1 MVENKSKQLTT
12 VLNALNS
19 LSPSD
24 VFNFAAH
31 KIDASQKSVEQQVA
45 DAIEFDHPYIPD
57 LSQQFASNITPI
69 LQGLLLSVS
78 QQALEKG
85 HQDAMVQYE
94 SVEDEHIKQLE
105 TQLNELKIKS
115 SKLETDNLA
124 LEDIIEAKDAELEL
138 FKSELGDVT
147 TEQDKQLK
155 HLTEQLNLAELQLA
169 KQKEQNEAQSTKLK
183 QLIEDR
189 RAEHHNQDSRLTE
202 VKKVFTDEIE
212 SLKAGI
218 HSKNNEVDTLNQQ
231 LKAAKGRLSIIGE
244 EHQVLSQE
252 TSEHTKSLQSMLE
265 SKEATL
271 RQLNTEKE
279 RLEGFIKEQAQSI
292 ENLELKN
299 KTQHSDIDEQK
310 ALVNELELN
319 LAESSQESEGRLN
332 HLKQNLSQETEQ
344 LKEKIQAQS
353 VLISD
358 ETVINQGLKDK
369 LTTFENTKQSD
380 LDTIAQL
387 RRQLEMQDNALNREQ
402 QRNNSLVNR
411 IEKDSQQVRGA
422 YESIRSENIE
432 LTDRVEELEAKVTEF
447 KLKFEYAQKQLTTD

>member
-1 MVENKSKQLTT
+1 
-12 VLNALNS
+12 
-19 LSPSD
+19 
-24 VFNFAAH
+24 
-31 KIDASQKSVEQQVA
+31 
-45 DAIEFDHPYIPD
+45 
-57 LSQQFASNITPI
+57 
-69 LQGLLLSVS
+69 
-78 QQALEKG
+78 
-85 HQDAMVQYE
+85 MVQYE

-147 TEQDKQLK
+147 TEQDNQLK

-189 RAEHHNQDSRLTE
+189 RAEHHNQDSKLTE

-358 ETVINQGLKDK
+358 EAVINQGLKDK

-447 KLKFEYAQKQLTTD
+447 KLKFEYAQKQLTAD

>member
-124 LEDIIEAKDAELEL
+124 LEDIIEAKDTELEL

-147 TEQDKQLK
+147 TEQDNQLK

-358 ETVINQGLKDK
+358 EAVINQGLKDK
-369 LTTFENTKQSD
+369 LTTFKNTKQSD

>member
-124 LEDIIEAKDAELEL
+124 LEDIIEAKDTELEL

-147 TEQDKQLK
+147 TEQDNQVK

-189 RAEHHNQDSRLTE
+189 RAEHHNQDSKLTE

-244 EHQVLSQE
+244 EHQLLSQE

-319 LAESSQESEGRLN
+319 LAKSSQESEGRLS

-344 LKEKIQAQS
+344 LKEKIQAQT

-358 ETVINQGLKDK
+358 EAVINQGLKDK

>member
-1 MVENKSKQLTT
+1 
-12 VLNALNS
+12 
-19 LSPSD
+19 
-24 VFNFAAH
+24 
-31 KIDASQKSVEQQVA
+31 
-45 DAIEFDHPYIPD
+45 
-57 LSQQFASNITPI
+57 
-69 LQGLLLSVS
+69 
-78 QQALEKG
+78 
-85 HQDAMVQYE
+85 
-94 SVEDEHIKQLE
+94 
-105 TQLNELKIKS
+105 
-115 SKLETDNLA
+115 
-124 LEDIIEAKDAELEL
+124 
-138 FKSELGDVT
+138 
-147 TEQDKQLK
+147 
-155 HLTEQLNLAELQLA
+155 
-169 KQKEQNEAQSTKLK
+169 
-183 QLIEDR
+183 
-189 RAEHHNQDSRLTE
+189 
-202 VKKVFTDEIE
+202 
-212 SLKAGI
+212 
-218 HSKNNEVDTLNQQ
+218 
-231 LKAAKGRLSIIGE
+231 
-244 EHQVLSQE
+244 
-252 TSEHTKSLQSMLE
+252 MLE

-358 ETVINQGLKDK
+358 EAVINQGLKDK

-447 KLKFEYAQKQLTTD
+447 KLKFEYAQKQLTAD

>member
-31 KIDASQKSVEQQVA
+31 KIDVSQKSVEQQVA

-124 LEDIIEAKDAELEL
+124 LEDIIEAKDTELEL

-147 TEQDKQLK
+147 TEQDNQVK

-212 SLKAGI
+212 SLKSGI

-244 EHQVLSQE
+244 EHQLLSQE

-319 LAESSQESEGRLN
+319 LAKSSQESEGRLS

-353 VLISD
+353 ALISD
-358 ETVINQGLKDK
+358 EAVINQGLKDK

>member
-147 TEQDKQLK
+147 TEQDNQLK

-319 LAESSQESEGRLN
+319 LAKSSQESEGRLN

-358 ETVINQGLKDK
+358 EAVINQGLKDK

-447 KLKFEYAQKQLTTD
+447 KLKFEYAQKQLTAD

>member
-105 TQLNELKIKS
+105 TQLNELKMKS

-147 TEQDKQLK
+147 TEQDNQLK

-344 LKEKIQAQS
+344 LKEKIQAQT

-358 ETVINQGLKDK
+358 EAVINQGLKDK

-447 KLKFEYAQKQLTTD
+447 KLKFEYAQKQLTAD